1 MKYLKIFTS
10 KAPFLRKL
18 LEAMLHENEIVNHG
32 RERGV
37 LQETWVC
44 AQETGKGNP
53 RMTVK

>member
-1 MKYLKIFTS
+1 MNYLKIFTS